1 MSWAVGEL
9 DRVVDA
15 PRAAFASVVVGALV
29 GGAVYLGLLVLL
41 RRRGA
46 HRPSPR
52 CCPAGA
58 GAPAAVDARVTGT
71 CRSRSRATINILTTV
86 RVRSPVSIRVVTDS
100 SCDLPQPLVDAL
112 RIEIVPLTIRFGD
125 EELVDRVELSTDEF
139 WAPPRALEAAAG
151 DGGAVGRARS
161 RRSSASSTARGAT
174 GIVCINLSS
183 HLSAT
188 MQAAQVAAAAVAGD
202 IPVQVIDSQSASM
215 GLGNLC
221 LTAARRAAD
230 GDSLESIVNEVVDR
244 RDRTKLFATLDTL
257 EFLKRGGRV
266 GNARALLG
274 TVLSIKPVIEV
285 RDGVVEEAGKVRT
298 RSKALEGCSRRRR
311 PKGKIEHLAVLH
323 GNAPD
328 RRRAARAAGADLPAR
343 RHHHRRRRPGDRHP
357 RRTPRHRRD
366 VPGRALSVTMH
377 PWN

>member
-1 MSWAVGEL
+1 M
-9 DRVVDA
+9 
-15 PRAAFASVVVGALV
+15 
-29 GGAVYLGLLVLL
+29 
-41 RRRGA
+41 
-46 HRPSPR
+46 
-52 CCPAGA
+52 
-58 GAPAAVDARVTGT
+58 
-71 CRSRSRATINILTTV
+71 
-86 RVRSPVSIRVVTDS
+86 SIRVVTDS
-100 SCDLPQPLVDAL
+100 SCDLPQSLVDAL

-125 EELVDRVELSTDEF
+125 EELVDRDELDTDEF
-139 WAPPRALEAAAG
+139 WHRLEHVKALPETAAPSAGAFEAKF
-151 DGGAVGRARS
+151 RELL
-161 RRSSASSTARGAT
+161 ARGAT

-188 MQAAQVAAAAVAGD
+188 MQAAQVAAAAVARD

-230 GDSLESIVNEVVDR
+230 GDSLESIVNEVVNR

-285 RDGVVEEAGKVRT
+285 REGVVEEAGKVRT
-298 RSKALEGCSRRRR
+298 RSKALRLLAAKASE
-311 PKGKIEHLAVLH
+311 GKIEHLAVLH

-328 RRRAARAAGADLPAR
+328 LDELLQLLEPVFPRDDIITGVVGPVIGTHAG
-343 RHHHRRRRPGDRHP
+343 P
-357 RRTPRHRRD
+357 RVIGVTFQV
-366 VPGRALSVTMH
+366 VP
-377 PWN
+377 

>member
-1 MSWAVGEL
+1 
-9 DRVVDA
+9 
-15 PRAAFASVVVGALV
+15 
-29 GGAVYLGLLVLL
+29 
-41 RRRGA
+41 
-46 HRPSPR
+46 
-52 CCPAGA
+52 
-58 GAPAAVDARVTGT
+58 
-71 CRSRSRATINILTTV
+71 
-86 RVRSPVSIRVVTDS
+86 VSIRVVTDS
-100 SCDLPQPLVDAL
+100 SCDLPQSLVDAL

-125 EELVDRVELSTDEF
+125 EELVDREELSTDEF
-139 WAPPRALEAAAG
+139 WQRLEQSKLLPETAAPSAG
-151 DGGAVGRARS
+151 AFESKFRELL
-161 RRSSASSTARGAT
+161 ARGAT

-188 MQAAQVAAAAVAGD
+188 MQAAQVAAAAVSND

-230 GDSLESIVNEVVDR
+230 GDSLEAIVQEVVNR

-274 TVLSIKPVIEV
+274 TVLSIKPVVEL

-298 RSKALEGCSRRRR
+298 RSKALKLLAAKASA
-311 PKGKIEHLAVLH
+311 GKIEHLAVLS

-328 RRRAARAAGADLPAR
+328 VDELLTMLEPVFPRDDIITGIVGPVIGTHAG
-343 RHHHRRRRPGDRHP
+343 P
-357 RRTPRHRRD
+357 R
-366 VPGRALSVTMH
+366 VIGVTYQVVR
-377 PWN
+377 

>member
-1 MSWAVGEL
+1 
-9 DRVVDA
+9 
-15 PRAAFASVVVGALV
+15 
-29 GGAVYLGLLVLL
+29 
-41 RRRGA
+41 
-46 HRPSPR
+46 
-52 CCPAGA
+52 
-58 GAPAAVDARVTGT
+58 
-71 CRSRSRATINILTTV
+71 
-86 RVRSPVSIRVVTDS
+86 VSIRVVTDS
-100 SCDLPQPLVDAL
+100 SCDLPQSLVDAL

-125 EELVDRVELSTDEF
+125 EELVDRDELDTDEF
-139 WAPPRALEAAAG
+139 WHRLEHVKALPETAAPSAGAFEAKF
-151 DGGAVGRARS
+151 RELL
-161 RRSSASSTARGAT
+161 ARGAT

-188 MQAAQVAAAAVAGD
+188 MQAAQVAAAAVARD

-230 GDSLESIVNEVVDR
+230 GDSLESIVNEVVNR

-285 RDGVVEEAGKVRT
+285 REGVVEEAGKVRT
-298 RSKALEGCSRRRR
+298 RSKALRLLAAKASEE
-311 PKGKIEHLAVLH
+311 KIEHLAVLH

-328 RRRAARAAGADLPAR
+328 LDELLELLEPVFPRDDIITGVVGPVIGTHAG
-343 RHHHRRRRPGDRHP
+343 P
-357 RRTPRHRRD
+357 R
-366 VPGRALSVTMH
+366 VIGVTFQVVL
-377 PWN
+377 